1 MITYALSAGSYG
13 RQITPAAA
21 SAIRQSKFRNFEPY
35 LGFFAE
41 ENESTRET
49 AQLMRQLIREGGSIC
64 YIIDLKKKNIYT
76 LGELDSFD
84 RLEDRHFIYVRPI
97 KRKDRQISI
106 MYCNCN
112 HKPEVI
118 DSGGSYKIQCGWCK
132 KETPYYKD
140 KEYLIDLWNEM
151 VVTYD
156 PNIKVK
162 LTFSDGSEWEI

>member
-1 MITYALSAGSYG
+1 MKIDIKLLNKFKNILGCEFMSKEEALNTYLHS
-13 RQITPAAA
+13 
-21 SAIRQSKFRNFEPY
+21 
-35 LGFFAE
+35 
-41 ENESTRET
+41 
-49 AQLMRQLIREGGSIC
+49 SIC